1 MGQLIKYIVIAGM
14 TICLALFLANSVVSD
29 PFGATTRRQ
38 IESRT
43 AIETARLQ
51 SEAQTETARYEAQAK
66 IQSAEAAAEAKKV
79 QAQERRKSHQ
89 AWAGM
94 MPILLTILAAGG
106 ALWLVIIYRGRTVLI
121 LAERGALDGATQ
133 PTLSLIHI

>member
-1 MGQLIKYIVIAGM
+1 M
-14 TICLALFLANSVVSD
+14 
-29 PFGATTRRQ
+29 
-38 IESRT
+38 
-43 AIETARLQ
+43 
-51 SEAQTETARYEAQAK
+51 
-66 IQSAEAAAEAKKV
+66 

-121 LAERGALDGATQ
+121 LAERGVLDGAGLPCCRRSTSPSPIASLSLPGIGNRAQ
-133 PTLSLIHI
+133 PTQTRCWQPTQTVATSTFTSRTASISWSTSRATRSFGDWRQRQ